1 MDNKQYTVAIVKWNV
16 VKKIPK
22 YTQQDFGVKLTI
34 VKVSPNIPW
43 WIELYA
49 GLHPPLQD
57 FKIEYSIGKHVT
69 DRDWWAEFYVE
80 HKGKEYL
87 EPLID
92 YMTTDVC
99 QFFILSSPQD
109 NVIKRWRDLIGPTN
123 AAMTKEPPTCL
134 RANYGDNDALR
145 SNGFHG
151 SDSIEAAQREAELV
165 KKL

>member
-1 MDNKQYTVAIVKWNV
+1 MQTEQYTVAIIKWNV

-22 YTQQDFGVKLTI
+22 YTHQDFGD
-34 VKVSPNIPW
+34 KVSPNMPW

-49 GLHPPLQD
+49 GLHPTLQK

-69 DRDWWAEFYVE
+69 DRDWWKEFYIE

-92 YMTTDVC
+92 YMTTDEC
-99 QFFILSSPQD
+99 QFFILSSND
-109 NVIKRWRDLIGPTN
+109 AIKRWRELIGPTN

-151 SDSIEAAQREAELV
+151 SDSVEAAQREAELIR
-165 KKL
+165 KL